1 MFNEGDVMFLYK
13 QASEKQK
20 STKIEP
26 IEPFA
31 TTEKL
36 SARVTFAERKKIMQ
50 TNQ

>member
-1 MFNEGDVMFLYK
+1 MFNEGDVMFLYTT
-13 QASEKQK
+13 SEREAK

-36 SARVTFAERKKIMQ
+36 SARVTFAEKKIMQ